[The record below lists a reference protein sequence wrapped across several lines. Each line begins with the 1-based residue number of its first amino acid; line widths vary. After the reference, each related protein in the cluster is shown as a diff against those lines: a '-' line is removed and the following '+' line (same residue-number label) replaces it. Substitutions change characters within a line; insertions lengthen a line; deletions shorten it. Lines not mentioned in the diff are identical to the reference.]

1 MFKSNHCKDCGV
13 NTILEGFVN
22 RVPAELWVGAT
33 LECFVCGSCTDMY
46 DLYHYGVDDGIDAGD
61 WLGYL
66 AERIQYIDAKYSDAK
81 RFRNVLSRL
90 ESQPIPN

>member
-13 NTILEGFVN
+13 NTIIDGFVN

-46 DLYHYGVDDGIDAGD
+46 DEVDGGMDAAE
-61 WLGYL
+61 WLGYIT
-66 AERIQYIDAKYSDAK
+66 ARIQYIDAKYPDAQ
-81 RFRNVLSRL
+81 RFRQIIAKMDF
-90 ESQPIPN
+90 QPIPK